1 MRKGARSSCTMMKK
15 TKKWINVQNKY
26 TYLFL
31 LTIPVAILKIVLF
44 DFDAER
50 IDFYG
55 IFVSLMILNIGIYL
69 FIRFNT
75 YSHFYN
81 PQHPKPTK

>member
-1 MRKGARSSCTMMKK
+1 MKK
-15 TKKWINVQNKY
+15 FFTSVTAALGINIQNKY

-44 DFDAER
+44 DFNTER

>member
-1 MRKGARSSCTMMKK
+1 MAKK

-44 DFDAER
+44 DFNAER

-55 IFVSLMILNIGIYL
+55 IFVSIMILNIGIYL

>member
-1 MRKGARSSCTMMKK
+1 MAKK

-44 DFDAER
+44 DFNAER